1 MTFTRLSQGDRA
13 RAICDHRGDRDRSR
27 AATEHDEFVRGTRG
41 QRAVRER
48 EGIGTGIKNTTRS
61 QGQGL
66 GTEVKGLRRRGT
78 SELEG
83 VDGRSSRESLGSGDA
98 HISRSGIGAI
108 THERGVSA
116 EGGDTGA
123 SVSDRE
129 VGPTDCDSATEDA
142 VEVGVGQDEAVG
154 STRGRDIGDIQRRTD
169 RARQRRVERE
179 ASRSALGE
187 GQRRSTLGEVQGRQ
201 GLGIDRGG
209 LAQEG

>member
-13 RAICDHRGDRDRSR
+13 SAICDHRGDRDRSR

-83 VDGRSSRESLGSGDA
+83 IDGRSSRESLGSGEA

-123 SVSDRE
+123 RVGDRE
-129 VGPTDCDSATEDA
+129 VHPTDRDRATEDA
-142 VEVGVGQDEAVG
+142 IHVGIREDESIG
-154 STRGRDIGDIQRRTD
+154 STWGRDIRDIQGRTN
-169 RARQRRVERE
+169 RAGQRRVERQ
-179 ASRSALGE
+179 ASGRAFRE
-187 GQRRSTLGEVQGRQ
+187 GQGRSTRSEIQGRQ
-201 GLGIDRGG
+201 GLGVDRGG